1 MDQCDVLI
9 VGGGPAGSS
18 CAWKLRDSGLKVA
31 ILDRQHFPRDK
42 VCGGWITPAVLEE
55 MAIDPAQYA
64 GGRVLQ
70 PITGFRTS
78 CIGGPP
84 VETQYGRPVS
94 YGIRRYEFDDYLLKR
109 SGAELYEGVQLK
121 QIDRSGGNW
130 IVNGRMRTPL

>member
-18 CAWKLRDSGLKVA
+18 CAWTLRDSGLKIA
-31 ILDRQHFPRDK
+31 ILDRQRFPRDK

-55 MAIDPAQYA
+55 MAIDPTQYTC
-64 GGRVLQ
+64 GRVLQ

-78 CIGGPP
+78 CIGGPV
-84 VETQYGRPVS
+84 VETRYGRPIS

-109 SGAELYEGVQLK
+109 SGATLYEGVQLK

-130 IVNGRMRTPL
+130 VING